1 MGGEE
6 AATRQGARTAPAC
19 RASAA
24 RVYAGPVAIILVRH
38 AEAEDRALGTPD
50 PERTLVAAGRR
61 AARATG
67 RALAALKVDPECV
80 VSSPYPRARETAKI
94 IAEALGAPLADDA
107 ALLGV
112 EAGDLAGLAERHGGE
127 LVLVGHEPD
136 LSVLLHEVTG
146 ARVSFP
152 KAGAAAIDPLAG
164 STGELRW
171 FLRPRALALIAG
183 GA

>member
-1 MGGEE
+1 MCGG
-6 AATRQGARTAPAC
+6 P
-19 RASAA
+19 
-24 RVYAGPVAIILVRH
+24 VYADSVAIILVRH

-67 RALAALKVDPECV
+67 RALAALKVEPQCV
-80 VSSPYPRARETAKI
+80 VTSPYPRARETAEI
-94 IAEALGAPLADDA
+94 IAEELGAPVADDA
-107 ALLGV
+107 VLLGV
-112 EAGDLAGLAERHGGE
+112 EADDLAALAERHGE
-127 LVLVGHEPD
+127 DLVLVGHEPD
-136 LSVLLHEVTG
+136 LSVLLHAVTG

-152 KAGAAAIDPLAG
+152 KAAAAAIEPLAG
-164 STGELRW
+164 QRGELRW

>member
-1 MGGEE
+1 MRSGCAFASDGE
-6 AATRQGARTAPAC
+6 
-19 RASAA
+19 
-24 RVYAGPVAIILVRH
+24 VYAGPVAIILVRH

-67 RALAALKVDPECV
+67 RALAALRVEPQCV
-80 VSSPYPRARETAKI
+80 VTSPYPRAYETAEI
-94 IAEALGAPLADDA
+94 IAHELGAPLAGDSV
-107 ALLGV
+107 LLGV
-112 EAGDLAGLAERHGGE
+112 EAGDLAALAERHGDD

-136 LSVLLHEVTG
+136 LSALLHAVTG
-146 ARVSFP
+146 AHVSFP
-152 KAGAAAIDPLAG
+152 KAGAAALEPIAG
-164 STGELRW
+164 QRAELRW

>member
-1 MGGEE
+1 M
-6 AATRQGARTAPAC
+6 A
-19 RASAA
+19 
-24 RVYAGPVAIILVRH
+24 VILVRH

-50 PERTLVAAGRR
+50 PERRLVPAGRR
-61 AARATG
+61 AARVTG

-80 VSSPYPRARETAKI
+80 VTSPYPRARETAEI
-94 IAEALGAPLADDA
+94 IAEQLGAPLADDA
-107 ALLGV
+107 TLLGV
-112 EAGDLAGLAERHGGE
+112 EASDLPALTVRHGDD

-136 LSVLLHEVTG
+136 LSVLLQSVTG

-152 KAGAAAIDPLAG
+152 KAAAAAIEPLVG
-164 STGELRW
+164 VQGELRW

>member
-1 MGGEE
+1 ML
-6 AATRQGARTAPAC
+6 AA
-19 RASAA
+19 
-24 RVYAGPVAIILVRH
+24 VAIILVRH

-67 RALAALKVDPECV
+67 RALAALKVEPECV
-80 VSSPYPRARETAKI
+80 VTSPYPRARETAEI
-94 IAEALGAPLADDA
+94 IAEELGAPVADDA
-107 ALLGV
+107 VLLGV
-112 EAGDLAGLAERHGGE
+112 EAEDLPALAERHGQD

-136 LSVLLHEVTG
+136 LSVLLQAVTG
-146 ARVSFP
+146 VRVSFP
-152 KAGAAAIDPLAG
+152 KAGAAAIEPLAG
-164 STGELRW
+164 QTGELRW